1 MASTY
6 TPIELRDSGSF
17 LKEDFNAGN
26 SYQIDVY
33 PSNPTDPN
41 IYYLFLHTRTYAD
54 PALPLYFSGSTCT
67 VIQSGSGVVIEDY
80 KMGMNCDPDFNGGNV
95 TSSFLWTPQVDVVG
109 SNVYISA
116 TGTPTC
122 EIDLIL

>member
-6 TPIELRDSGSF
+6 TWNELIDSGSF
-17 LKEDFNAGN
+17 LKENFTAGN
-26 SYQIDVY
+26 SYQIDIY
-33 PSNPTDPN
+33 PDSSTDPN
-41 IYYLFLHTRTYAD
+41 QYYLFLHTRTYAD
-54 PALPLYFSGSTCT
+54 PSLPLYFDGSTCT
-67 VIQSGSGVVIEDY
+67 VIQSGSGVEIEPY

-95 TSSFLWTPQVDVVG
+95 TSSFLWTPAVDVIG

-116 TGTPTC
+116 TGKPTC